1 MILVAMLCNVQT
13 KIKDLDEPKK
23 KQGAVN
29 KMRCSGCIASYI
41 GETDKILNKTDY
53 T

>member
-1 MILVAMLCNVQT
+1 MLCNVQT

-23 KQGAVN
+23 KTRSSQQDEVLWLHSLLHWRDWQDL
-29 KMRCSGCIASYI
+29 KH
-41 GETDKILNKTDY
+41 KTDY